1 MTYQRNAYTSELE
14 KEFKLLSILEG
25 VEISE
30 TLTLFPI
37 TKDLGHLYISNL
49 LTLEEA
55 SSLKEFKIAETGD
68 VNKVK
73 IINKSGQDVLL
84 LNGEIF
90 EGAKQNRTLNDST
103 LLPGQGEFMM
113 DVSCVEQNRWSS
125 TYGKF
130 NYSNDL
136 HNFRAKGNKMF
147 YVNES
152 KINTGRKRSNQSEVW
167 KDIQEK
173 QRNLNVSSNTS
184 SINDTYRSANSKLE
198 QLNLKIEQVKDQV
211 GFIFYLKNTCLGIE
225 FFNSPSLFSKYS
237 KKLTRSILIDAIE
250 LETSRDPFLKYQ
262 TSFNEREIKDKFV
275 TLIKGLKEKVIPGPY
290 EGREVVLNYPDLDI
304 SLGAITKEDS
314 IIHLSGYQRLRR

>member
-1 MTYQRNAYTSELE
+1 MTYQRDTQPSEIE
-14 KEFKLLSILEG
+14 KEFNQLFIQEG

-37 TKDLGHLYISNL
+37 TKRPDHFSFSSL

-55 SSLKEFKIAETGD
+55 SLLDEFKVAETGH

-73 IINKSGQDVLL
+73 IINSSGYDVLL

-103 LLPGQGEFMM
+103 LLPGHGKFMM

-130 NYSNDL
+130 NYSDDL

-173 QRNLNVSSNTS
+173 QRNLNIRSNTS
-184 SINDTYRSANSKLE
+184 SINDTYRSANSILE
-198 QLNLKIEQVKDQV
+198 ELILKIEQVKDQV

-225 FFNSPSLFSKYS
+225 FFNSPTLYSKYS
-237 KKLTRSILIDAIE
+237 KKLKRSILIDAIE
-250 LETSRDPFLKYQ
+250 LEASRDPYLRYQ
-262 TSFNEREIKDKFV
+262 TPFNKEEIKDKFV
-275 TLIKGLKEKVIPGPY
+275 TLIKGLKEKEMPGPY

-314 IIHLSGYQRLRR
+314 IIHLSGYQRLRK

>member
-1 MTYQRNAYTSELE
+1 MTYQRSALSNELE
-14 KEFKLLSILEG
+14 KEFKQLSTLDA

-30 TLTLFPI
+30 TLALFPI
-37 TKDLGHLYISNL
+37 IKEQNHSPLSGL

-55 SSLKEFKIAETGD
+55 SSLEEFKVAETGD

-73 IINKSGQDVLL
+73 IINKSGFDVLL

-103 LLPGQGEFMM
+103 LIPGHGEFMM

-130 NYSNDL
+130 NYSDDL

-152 KINTGRKRSNQSEVW
+152 KINTGRKHSNQSEVW
-167 KDIQEK
+167 KDIQDK
-173 QRNLNVSSNTS
+173 QRNLNVRSHTS
-184 SINDTYRSANSKLE
+184 SINDTYRSANTMLE
-198 QLNLKIEQVKDQV
+198 QLSSKIPQSKDQV

-225 FFNSPSLFSKYS
+225 FFNSPALYSKYS

-250 LETSRDPFLKYQ
+250 LETSKDPYLRYQ
-262 TSFNEREIKDKFV
+262 TPFSKSEIKDKFV
-275 TLIKGLKEKVIPGPY
+275 TLITGLKEKVLTGPY
-290 EGREVVLNYPDLDI
+290 EGNEVVLNYPQLDI
-304 SLGAITKEDS
+304 SLGAISKGDS
-314 IIHLSGYQRLRR
+314 IIHLSGYQRLRK